1 MPALPIGVA
10 AGVPAGDNRR
20 YELPD
25 SRGGAPSVGSLDRP
39 RVGLLVAGTAVWVG
53 MVITPGVI
61 AISVARPGAGR
72 VAGDDMTQ
80 NVVITGASAGIARA
94 TALLIGY

>member
-1 MPALPIGVA
+1 
-10 AGVPAGDNRR
+10 
-20 YELPD
+20 
-25 SRGGAPSVGSLDRP
+25 
-39 RVGLLVAGTAVWVG
+39 

-80 NVVITGASAGIARA
+80 TVDITGARGGIARA